1 MDTSNALY
9 TVPLHEISCVQP
21 QTSLMLNGEILE
33 AFKVKMVTI
42 INLIYHHCGFP
53 YNLEVEISDVL

>member
-1 MDTSNALY
+1 MDTSNALC
-9 TVPLHEISCVQP
+9 TIPLHEIFCVQP

-33 AFKVKMVTI
+33 AFKIKMATI

-53 YNLEVEISDVL
+53 CNLEVIRDT